1 MNLKPGYSTNQ
12 DTDAP
17 ASALTND
24 GFWPDLVLADF
35 RRSRTIPLDIP
46 ASLAEQALLSAVFEV
61 NAALTGVK
69 TRYTMQGINQAS
81 DVEGPQLN
89 GKNALCAQYEKAV
102 FARAKADLLGEFTA
116 VNTRHAD
123 SNIDSNDTRETLLA
137 EAAFVLRA
145 IQGAGRVGVYIL

>member
-1 MNLKPGYSTNQ
+1 MNLKPDYRTQ
-12 DTDAP
+12 RDTDA
-17 ASALTND
+17 ATGTLKND

-35 RRSRTIPLDIP
+35 CRSRTIPLDIP
-46 ASLAEQALLSAVFEV
+46 ASLTEQALLSAVFEI
-61 NAALTGVK
+61 NAALAGVK
-69 TRYTMQGINQAS
+69 ARHAMQGITQAA

-89 GKNALCAQYEKAV
+89 GKSALCAQYEKAV

-137 EAAFVLRA
+137 EAAFVLRS

>member
-17 ASALTND
+17 ADALTND

-123 SNIDSNDTRETLLA
+123 SNIDS
-137 EAAFVLRA
+137 
-145 IQGAGRVGVYIL
+145 

>member
-1 MNLKPGYSTNQ
+1 MNLKPGYSKDQ
-12 DTDAP
+12 DTDA
-17 ASALTND
+17 ATGVLKND

-61 NAALTGVK
+61 NAALAGVK
-69 TRYTMQGINQAS
+69 TRYTMQGISQAA

-89 GKNALCAQYEKAV
+89 GKSALCAQYEKSV

-116 VNTRHAD
+116 VNTA
-123 SNIDSNDTRETLLA
+123 TLTAISTVTTPAKPCLPKPLLCC
-137 EAAFVLRA
+137 VLSRA
-145 IQGAGRVGVYIL
+145 QAV

>member
-1 MNLKPGYSTNQ
+1 MNLKPGYSTDQNT
-12 DTDAP
+12 DTATGM
-17 ASALTND
+17 LKND
-24 GFWPDLVLADF
+24 GFWPDLSMADF
-35 RRSRTIPLDIP
+35 RKSRTIPLDIP

-61 NAALTGVK
+61 NTALTGVK
-69 TRYTMQGINQAS
+69 SRYVVQGIAQAA

-89 GKNALCAQYEKAV
+89 GESALCAQYKKAV

>member
-1 MNLKPGYSTNQ
+1 MNLKPGYSTDQN
-12 DTDAP
+12 TDAVTGV
-17 ASALTND
+17 LKND

-46 ASLAEQALLSAVFEV
+46 ISLTEQALLSAVFEV
-61 NAALTGVK
+61 NAALAGVK
-69 TRYTMQGINQAS
+69 TRYTMQGINQAA

-89 GKNALCAQYEKAV
+89 GKSALCSQYEKAV

-145 IQGAGRVGVYIL
+145 IQGADRVGVYIL

>member
-1 MNLKPGYSTNQ
+1 MLK
-12 DTDAP
+12 
-17 ASALTND
+17 ND

-61 NAALTGVK
+61 NAALTGIK
-69 TRYTMQGINQAS
+69 TRYTVQGINQAA

-89 GKNALCAQYEKAV
+89 NKNALCAQYEKAV
-102 FARAKADLLGEFTA
+102 FARAKADLIGEFTA

-145 IQGAGRVGVYIL
+145 IQGADRVGVYIL

>member
-1 MNLKPGYSTNQ
+1 MNLKPDYQPQQNE
-12 DTDAP
+12 DATTG
-17 ASALTND
+17 ALTND
-24 GFWPDLVLADF
+24 GFWPDLVMADF
-35 RRSRTIPLDIP
+35 RRSRTIPLDIA

-61 NAALTGVK
+61 NAALAGVK
-69 TRYTMQGINQAS
+69 TRYTAQGINQAA
-81 DVEGPQLN
+81 DVEGPRLN

-145 IQGAGRVGVYIL
+145 IQGADRVGVYIL

>member
-1 MNLKPGYSTNQ
+1 MNLKPGYNADK
-12 DTDAP
+12 DTDATTG
-17 ASALTND
+17 ALTND
-24 GFWPDLVLADF
+24 GFWPDLVMADF
-35 RRSRTIPLDIP
+35 RKSRTIPLDIP
-46 ASLAEQALLSAVFEV
+46 ASLAEQALLSAVYEV
-61 NAALTGVK
+61 NAALSGVK
-69 TRYTMQGINQAS
+69 SRYVMQGITQAA

-89 GKNALCAQYEKAV
+89 GEKALCAQYKKAV
-102 FARAKADLLGEFTA
+102 YARAKADLLGEFTA